1 MISAV
6 FITGYQRILTNY
18 NLSECCTGLSVSE
31 TTPKLGVLDIW
42 KMLDNRYTLVE
53 GIISTLIYV
62 LGQETYFPFN
72 GNCYNKCGCSGN
84 KTSYICG
91 AVTFCR

>member
-1 MISAV
+1 M
-6 FITGYQRILTNY
+6 YLTF
-18 NLSECCTGLSVSE
+18 E
-31 TTPKLGVLDIW
+31 

-53 GIISTLIYV
+53 GISTLIYV

-91 AVTFCR
+91 AVTFCRSVRRSLFYLFISAVIMYRSISLHLHTILN